1 MIRNTNTYTKYIH
14 MLVRHVWDKE
24 AIMEIRVLRYFIA
37 LANERNISK
46 AAESMHVTQPTLSRQ
61 LKELEERLETT
72 LFIRGNREI
81 ILTESGHYLLQKAKE
96 IIELVDRTEHNLSET
111 SEDILGEIAIGCG
124 ETEGMRIIAKTFNKL
139 QATYP
144 NIIFHL
150 YSGNADD
157 VSERLENDLLD
168 FGLLIDPTNKNQ
180 YDFIELPYQ
189 DRWGILM
196 RRDSQLAHKEV
207 IHPSDITD
215 QLLLISRQSIVDNQL
230 SGWLGRNINQSPIV
244 ATYNLIFNAAIMVEE
259 GLGYALCIDQLID
272 TSSNQILQ
280 FTSLDPP
287 LEANLNLVWKK
298 NQALSSASRAFL
310 KKLRQDIISY
320 SSESIS

>member
-1 MIRNTNTYTKYIH
+1 MPIGH
-14 MLVRHVWDKE
+14 AWGKE
-24 AIMEIRVLRYFIA
+24 VIMEIRVLRYFIA
-37 LANERNISK
+37 VANERSISK
-46 AAESMHVTQPTLSRQ
+46 AAESLHLTQPTLSRQ

-96 IIELVDRTEHNLSET
+96 IIDLVDRTEHNLSES
-111 SEDILGEIAIGCG
+111 SEDIHGQIAIGCG

-139 QATYP
+139 QSKYP

-157 VSERLENDLLD
+157 VSEQLEKGLLD
-168 FGLLIDPTNKNQ
+168 FGLLIDPTDKNQ
-180 YDFIELPYQ
+180 YDFIKLPYQ

-196 RRDSQLAHKEV
+196 RRDSPLAHKDV
-207 IHPSDITD
+207 IYPSDIVD
-215 QLLLISRQSIVDNQL
+215 QPLLVSRQSIVDNQL
-230 SGWLGRNINQSPIV
+230 SGWLGRSINQNPIV

-259 GLGYALCIDQLID
+259 GLGYALCLDQLID
-272 TSSNQILQ
+272 TSSNQTLQ
-280 FTSLDPP
+280 FVPLDPP

-298 NQALSSASRAFL
+298 NQALSPASQAFL
-310 KKLRQDIISY
+310 KGLRHDIVKYPSN
-320 SSESIS
+320 

>member
-1 MIRNTNTYTKYIH
+1 
-14 MLVRHVWDKE
+14 
-24 AIMEIRVLRYFIA
+24 MEIRVLRYFIA

-46 AAESMHVTQPTLSRQ
+46 AAESLHLTQPTLSRQ

-96 IIELVDRTEHNLSET
+96 IIDLVDRTEHNLSES
-111 SEDILGEIAIGCG
+111 SEDIQGQIAIGCG

-139 QATYP
+139 QSKYP

-157 VSERLENDLLD
+157 VSERLEKGLLD
-168 FGLLIDPTNKNQ
+168 FGLLIDPTDKNQ
-180 YDFIELPYQ
+180 YDFIKLPYQ

-196 RRDSQLAHKEV
+196 RRDSPLAHKDV
-207 IHPSDITD
+207 IYPSDIVD
-215 QLLLISRQSIVDNQL
+215 QPLLVSRQSIVDNQL
-230 SGWLGRNINQSPIV
+230 SGWLGRSINQNPIV

-259 GLGYALCIDQLID
+259 GLGYALCLDQLID
-272 TSSNQILQ
+272 TSSNQTLQ
-280 FTSLDPP
+280 FVPLDPP

-298 NQALSSASRAFL
+298 NQALSPASRAFL
-310 KKLRQDIISY
+310 KGLRHDLIKY
-320 SSESIS
+320 PLN